1 MENVILKTLV
11 CLDLK
16 LQATDAPPPGYNTTI
31 YLDDTD
37 SLEAY
42 ILSAI
47 YLHFLS
53 SPKIKG

>member
-42 ILSAI
+42 ILSAN
-47 YLHFLS
+47 YLRFLS

>member
-37 SLEAY
+37 SLELF
-42 ILSAI
+42 IWSAI
-47 YLHFLS
+47 YWFFLC
-53 SPKIKG
+53 